1 VYKRAAV
8 LDDGQRRNTSQR
20 AASNSVTDPDTYRL
34 RWDATFGIAAS
45 LRNGPQLK
53 INAIGE
59 VFVPLTVSSDPSP
72 PFLTSRAFR
81 FGVKTGF

>member
-1 VYKRAAV
+1 MFLSQGATR
-8 LDDGQRRNTSQR
+8 DTQRL
-20 AASNSVTDPDTYRL
+20 ASNSVTDPDTHRL
-34 RWDATFGIAAS
+34 RWDAAFGVAAS

-59 VFVPLTVSSDPSP
+59 VFVPLTGSRDPSP
-72 PFLTSRAFR
+72 AFLTSPAFR